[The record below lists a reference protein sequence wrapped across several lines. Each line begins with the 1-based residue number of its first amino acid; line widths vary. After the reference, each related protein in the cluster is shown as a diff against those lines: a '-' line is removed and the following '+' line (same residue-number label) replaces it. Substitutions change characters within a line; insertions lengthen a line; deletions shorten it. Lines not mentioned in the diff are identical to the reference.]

1 MAEKMK
7 KMKEK
12 TGAGSLHCSDL
23 WTHST
28 LSVLAMYG
36 NLQICKFY
44 ITLSVLC
51 NIFSCSLLR
60 LIQLIQIHVFKLC
73 THSNSNGLIFNVRL
87 INVFTYAL
95 S

>member
-36 NLQICKFY
+36 NLQIYKFY
-44 ITLSVLC
+44 ITLSALY
-51 NIFSCSLLR
+51 NSISLLTLIR
-60 LIQLIQIHVFKLC
+60 LIQIYVLELI
-73 THSNSNGLIFNVRL
+73 TYSNYNGLIFIVRL